1 MPQRMY
7 ASVPQCMP
15 IARLG
20 LIHQSMPSLIRTPF
34 SKSLVNVW
42 VRGMLSGYVYTYHQ
56 LLYNHWGFKITAIMK
71 CGTVIIMQ
79 AVYCLIVSVKK
90 KIIVSLSTKYRWLV
104 NLLRKTVG
112 VITHQNHLCDLIVC
126 WVLPSCPSWSEGRV
140 RQWSTSRLHV
150 HQGLDWWFCTT

>member
-1 MPQRMY
+1 MY
-7 ASVPQCMP
+7 ACLQLSLPPPASPPSHTLIVCPNACTVPQCMP
-15 IARLG
+15 VARLG
-20 LIHQSMPSLIRTPF
+20 LIHHTMPSLIRTPF

-112 VITHQNHLCDLIVC
+112 VITHQNHLNCLLGSAIMSI
-126 WVLPSCPSWSEGRV
+126 LE
-140 RQWSTSRLHV
+140 
-150 HQGLDWWFCTT
+150 